1 MTMMAP
7 GKRSARGF
15 VVLFALATFRVAPVF
30 AADQAPPM
38 PDIST
43 LHGKELVENACGD
56 CHGVNGISED
66 TESPK
71 LAGQTES
78 YLRLQML
85 AFKNGTRH
93 AEAMNDPRFTAVTR
107 AQIDELARYYSRL
120 PMVPDKVE
128 DKDKGELGL
137 GAFVYRNGRP
147 RVPPCASCH
156 GPDGTGGPGAGGG
169 MMGGGMMMRMRV
181 DPAEVPNLAGQH
193 ADYTLN
199 QMNAFASGARPSPVM
214 GPLAAGLSARD
225 RKAVALYLAGL
236 K

>member
-1 MTMMAP
+1 MTMMVP

-15 VVLFALATFRVAPVF
+15 VVLFALATFRIAPVF

-38 PDIST
+38 PDISK
-43 LHGKELVENACGD
+43 LHGKALVENTCGD
-56 CHGVNGISED
+56 CHGVDGISVVPD
-66 TESPK
+66 MPK
-71 LAGQTES
+71 LAGQKES
-78 YLRLQML
+78 YLRTQML

-93 AEAMNDPRFTAVTR
+93 ADAMDDPRFTAVSA
-107 AQIDELARYYSRL
+107 AQLDELARYYSRL
-120 PMVPDKVE
+120 PIVPDKIE

-137 GAFVYRNGRP
+137 GAFVYQNGRP

-156 GPDGTGGPGAGGG
+156 GPEGKGAPGAAGG

-193 ADYTLN
+193 AEYTFN

-214 GPLAAGLSARD
+214 GPLAVGLSARD